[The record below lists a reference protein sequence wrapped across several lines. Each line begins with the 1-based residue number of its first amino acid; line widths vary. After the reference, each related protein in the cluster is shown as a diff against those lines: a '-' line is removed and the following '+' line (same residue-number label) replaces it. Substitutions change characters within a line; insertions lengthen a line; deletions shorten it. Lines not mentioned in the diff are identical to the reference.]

1 MKLHTSRSLKQAR
14 HRETNTARLAYMGNL
29 KWSYSGKQREEW
41 TRELGING
49 YKVSLL
55 PGA

>member
-1 MKLHTSRSLKQAR
+1 MKLHISRSLKQAR